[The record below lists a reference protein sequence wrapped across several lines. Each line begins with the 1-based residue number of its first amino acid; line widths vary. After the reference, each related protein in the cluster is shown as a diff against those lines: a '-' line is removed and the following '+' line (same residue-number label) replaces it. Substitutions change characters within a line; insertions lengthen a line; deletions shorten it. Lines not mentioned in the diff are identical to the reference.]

1 MAMNKVLSEVRG
13 TDHAI
18 EFSAQRNNHFSSY
31 RTAANRLLEPGI
43 LLGLLARPSRTQAPG
58 QVDGSAARD

>member
-1 MAMNKVLSEVRG
+1 MAMDKVPSEMRC

-43 LLGLLARPSRTQAPG
+43 LLGLLARPGRTQALG
-58 QVDGSAARD
+58 QVDGSAPRD